1 MELRPKTSLAAT
13 CHWTLHLGKQVF
25 DINQVV
31 VEDLFRDIEQPENR
45 GVSNRVVNVQP
56 LLAANHDVAGA
67 QDGELL
73 GKRALLNLQ
82 KATKL
87 IDPGLSLA
95 KSVEDRN
102 AQWMRESFEEL
113 RLKSP

>member
-1 MELRPKTSLAAT
+1 
-13 CHWTLHLGKQVF
+13 LGKQVF

-31 VEDLFRDIEQPENR
+31 VEDLFRDIEQSENR

-56 LLAANHDVAGA
+56 FLPANHDVAGT

-87 IDPGLSLA
+87 IDPNLSLA
-95 KSVEDRN
+95 ESVENRN
-102 AQWMRESFEEL
+102 PQRMREGLEEL
-113 RLKSP
+113 RLKPP